1 MRPCTPADIYRST
14 LFHQEETMHMSIS
27 PSYCWWFACWCCIV
41 QYECHLMK
49 HPLDKCHVHHRMV
62 TLWWSLLP
70 WSAEED
76 YQRSLHL
83 CSTVKGEKKKDILI
97 VRRKKFTEYR
107 YEGKS
112 FKYVFLHSFW
122 LIFMQNYWWSLG
134 VEFFKVVLASLCV
147 TWGCLWELKLP
158 SAFKTL
164 RAEQP
169 LFCM

>member
-1 MRPCTPADIYRST
+1 MSVIRWNILWTNVMFTTEWWHCDGLSFLEVLRKIIRDPSIY
-14 LFHQEETMHMSIS
+14 
-27 PSYCWWFACWCCIV
+27 V
-41 QYECHLMK
+41 
-49 HPLDKCHVHHRMV
+49 V
-62 TLWWSLLP
+62 LWKW
-70 WSAEED
+70 
-76 YQRSLHL
+76 
-83 CSTVKGEKKKDILI
+83 KKKDILI

-164 RAEQP
+164 RGGAAPFLYVSQLKINQEQW
-169 LFCM
+169 